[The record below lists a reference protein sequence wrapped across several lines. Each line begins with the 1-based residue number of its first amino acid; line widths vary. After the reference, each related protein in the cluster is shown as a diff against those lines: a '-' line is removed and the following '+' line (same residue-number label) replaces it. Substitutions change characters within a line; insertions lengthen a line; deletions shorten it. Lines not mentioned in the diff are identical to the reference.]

1 MNTKS
6 FILDYDFNGD
16 INDLVLAIQK
26 GEAIQYNGMP
36 FAIKNAYSQGKQI
49 VLPLSHKNIF
59 VDLRDVLKIVKN
71 NQIVKITIN
80 IQK

>member
-6 FILDYDFNGD
+6 FILDYDFNGN
-16 INDLVLAIQK
+16 INDLILAIQK

-36 FAIKNAYSQGKQI
+36 FAIKGAYSQGNQV

-59 VDLRDVLKIVKN
+59 VDLRDALKMVKN
-71 NQIVKITIN
+71 KEKVKITIN
-80 IQK
+80 IRR